1 MDYIINEE
9 ILDWIN
15 TNKTPINSPTT
26 ENNFN
31 YDDVGDWDGEEEL
44 AISQLNWVMLTL
56 ELTLN
61 NRADKR
67 TLSTLKSQIW
77 KDWSKDTRILDA
89 KKEDVIDY
97 VRNLIARYSLDY
109 ADDKVA

>member
-15 TNKTPINSPTT
+15 TNKTPINKPET
-26 ENNFN
+26 ESNFN
-31 YDDVGDWDGEEEL
+31 YDDIGDWDGEEEL

-56 ELTLN
+56 ELTLS
-61 NRADKR
+61 NRVDKS
-67 TLSTLKSQIW
+67 TLSTLKSQVW

-89 KKEDVIDY
+89 KEEDVIDY
-97 VRNLIARYSLDY
+97 VSGLIARS
-109 ADDKVA
+109 